1 MQKQFRAIL
10 IDAKNKEIKEVLYS
24 DLYSIYTLLNVDSIE
39 IASYL
44 RNDDFIFVDEEGLLK
59 EHNKDWFILHKADD
73 SMLQNGY
80 FKGNG
85 LVCHCDSEGENTDC
99 LYDVQA
105 IKGMVTFIQESDI
118 KIDEM

>member
-10 IDAKNKEIKEVLYS
+10 IDAKNKEVKEVIYS
-24 DLYSIYTLLNVDSIE
+24 DLHSIYTLLNVDSIE

-59 EHNKDWFILHKADD
+59 EHNKDWFILHRADD

-85 LVCHCDSEGENTDC
+85 LVCHCDAEGDNTDC
-99 LYDVQA
+99 LYDVEA
-105 IKGMVTFIQESDI
+105 IKGMITFIQESDI